1 MNAELARLEK
11 VLRSRRLRVTRTRRT
26 IFAEILASSDSHL
39 DAREI
44 HDRLRRKGRNVSLAT
59 IYRTLQIL
67 VRSGLLSREDL
78 GESHSHY
85 EPKTRAAGH
94 GHLICS
100 SCGRV
105 FEFADEGIRKAIAA
119 VGAAEDFRLEKYS
132 LQIFG
137 YCRRCRK

>member
-1 MNAELARLEK
+1 VNADQERLEQA
-11 VLRSRRLRVTRTRRT
+11 LRSRDLRVTRTRRA

-39 DAREI
+39 DVRQV
-44 HDRLRRKGRNVSLAT
+44 HGRLMRKGRNVSLAT
-59 IYRTLQIL
+59 IYRTLHLL

-78 GESHSHY
+78 GESHGHY
-85 EPKTRAAGH
+85 EPKKRAAGH

-105 FEFADEGIRKAIAA
+105 FEFADEGIRKALAE

-137 YCRRCRK
+137 SCRRCRK